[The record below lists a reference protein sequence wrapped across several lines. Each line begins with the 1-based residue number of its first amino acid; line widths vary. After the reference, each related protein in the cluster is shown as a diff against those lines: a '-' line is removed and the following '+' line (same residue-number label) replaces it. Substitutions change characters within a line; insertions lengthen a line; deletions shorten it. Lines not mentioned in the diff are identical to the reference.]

1 MAVDEQLKISSDGIM
16 RAGLSNDDLAKRT
29 LYLPPEAAS
38 GRVLPS
44 EDVWSLGVTIVEAL
58 TQEKQ
63 QLLNASER
71 EAVLHR
77 LPSPFRNIAEQCL
90 RADPER
96 RCTIADIQNELSRS
110 YLPVSSSGVRT
121 PEMPIKRGRVFSP
134 VGTVVL
140 VTTMLVGALLF
151 KHWDSKGTTPAAA
164 IHSQAASSPNNL
176 PAETEHVTNSDA
188 AGKVVQQ
195 ILPDVSKSS
204 LRTIRGTVRVKVR
217 LYINEAGTVERV
229 QIESA
234 GPSKYFASKSLE
246 AAQQWKFAAPVS
258 NGKNVPS
265 QWNLEFQF
273 KRTATRVHPV
283 QVAPEPS

>member
-1 MAVDEQLKISSDGIM
+1 
-16 RAGLSNDDLAKRT
+16 
-29 LYLPPEAAS
+29 
-38 GRVLPS
+38 
-44 EDVWSLGVTIVEAL
+44 
-58 TQEKQ
+58 
-63 QLLNASER
+63 
-71 EAVLHR
+71 
-77 LPSPFRNIAEQCL
+77 
-90 RADPER
+90 
-96 RCTIADIQNELSRS
+96 
-110 YLPVSSSGVRT
+110 
-121 PEMPIKRGRVFSP
+121 MPIKRGRVFSP
-134 VGTVVL
+134 VGIVVL
-140 VTTMLVGALLF
+140 ATTMLVAALLF
-151 KHWDSKGTTPAAA
+151 KHWDSKGTTPAPA
-164 IHSQAASSPNNL
+164 IQSQAASSPNNL
-176 PAETEHVTNSDA
+176 PETEHVTNSDA

-217 LYINEAGTVERV
+217 LYINEAGNVEKV

-258 NGKNVPS
+258 DGKNVPS